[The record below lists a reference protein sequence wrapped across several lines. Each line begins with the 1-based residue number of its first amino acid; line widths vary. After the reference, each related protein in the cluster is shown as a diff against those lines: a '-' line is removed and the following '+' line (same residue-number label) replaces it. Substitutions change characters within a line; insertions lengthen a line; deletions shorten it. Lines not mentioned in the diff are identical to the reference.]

1 MTDPAGV
8 TRQDA
13 PDLALPD
20 LGDLIRAGEW
30 RRALATARV
39 GRADA
44 ELEDALSAV
53 VGILEAVR
61 ARRAPAARRALRDLR
76 EALAGGTAPEFTVL
90 RRHLDLDAIEAALTA
105 VSTRAADLPEQ
116 ADLEASLA
124 PALAVALTRAEAL
137 NTLGVRAAALGDTDR
152 ARDLFEEALASD
164 PGHYRAMTNLGNL
177 SLEAGDAVAAEA
189 RYREAIRLNAEF
201 DGAHHNLGVAL
212 RRQGRVGEAVG
223 AIRRGQR
230 LGMRRSKDDT
240 EAEMKEQF
248 AATPVL
254 RWGRMAL
261 LVAIVVLVVL
271 ALRSAVG

>member
-13 PDLALPD
+13 PEPALPD

-39 GRADA
+39 RRADPS
-44 ELEDALSAV
+44 LEETLSAV
-53 VGILEAVR
+53 VGILEGVR
-61 ARRAPAARRALRDLR
+61 ARRAPAARRALRELR
-76 EALAGGTAPEFTVL
+76 DALAEGTAHEFALL
-90 RRHLDLDAIEAALTA
+90 RRQLDLDAIEAALTA
-105 VSTRAADLPEQ
+105 VSIRAADLPEQ
-116 ADLEASLA
+116 ADLEARLA
-124 PALAVALTRAEAL
+124 PALAVTLTRAEAL
-137 NTLGVRAAALGDTDR
+137 NTLGVRAAALGETDR
-152 ARDLFEEALASD
+152 ARALFEEAMTSD
-164 PGHYRAMTNLGNL
+164 PGHYRALTNLGNL
-177 SLEAGDAVAAEA
+177 SLEAGDAATAEA
-189 RYREAIRLNAEF
+189 RYREAIRLNEEF

-248 AATPVL
+248 AASPVL
-254 RWGRMAL
+254 RWGRIAL
-261 LVAIVVLVVL
+261 LVLVAVLVML
-271 ALRSAVG
+271 ALRGAVG